1 MRNGHLDKSGKTLN
15 PLASGS
21 PPGPAKLFFCIWNSL
36 KTLNPKPY
44 VKNHLPFPIWDL
56 CFRLQCASF
65 RIQHRTWR
73 LVLWFRVLASV
84 SRNIWGFPEF
94 GYQVGC
100 KGMNNSFV
108 AKNCGILFWVVPT
121 EIEHTVLGLIL
132 GPLVMETT
140 VEIMASTIASH
151 ENNNVESS
159 RRPNGY
165 YAVAWSC

>member
-1 MRNGHLDKSGKTLN
+1 MGVSRIWVSSGVVCRQKKGHL
-15 PLASGS
+15 
-21 PPGPAKLFFCIWNSL
+21 
-36 KTLNPKPY
+36 
-44 VKNHLPFPIWDL
+44 
-56 CFRLQCASF
+56 
-65 RIQHRTWR
+65 
-73 LVLWFRVLASV
+73 
-84 SRNIWGFPEF
+84 
-94 GYQVGC
+94 GC

-121 EIEHTVLGLIL
+121 EIEHTVLGLVL
-132 GPLVMETT
+132 GPLVMETP